1 MGTLRTLWAKTKASN
16 WVNKPYTR
24 GTTAWKVQQGASKVT
39 RALTGGGASRASK
52 VLKGVGGVTTVLS
65 GALAGWEQYK
75 KDSANP
81 QHGGGEK
88 IARAGTQAVAQG
100 VGGYAGG
107 WAGAQV
113 GMMIGA
119 AGGPIGIAAGG
130 IIGGAI
136 GGIAGSKFG
145 ESVGNAINK
154 GWHKLF
160 G

>member
-1 MGTLRTLWAKTKASN
+1 MRGPSWGAADRDKMGTLRTLWAKTKASN

-81 QHGGGEK
+81 SMGEGRRSPVPGPRPSPRGS
-88 IARAGTQAVAQG
+88 ADTQE
-100 VGGYAGG
+100 VGREPRWG
-107 WAGAQV
+107 
-113 GMMIGA
+113 
-119 AGGPIGIAAGG
+119 
-130 IIGGAI
+130 
-136 GGIAGSKFG
+136 
-145 ESVGNAINK
+145 
-154 GWHKLF
+154 
-160 G
+160 

>member
-52 VLKGVGGVTTVLS
+52 VLKGVGG
-65 GALAGWEQYK
+65 
-75 KDSANP
+75 
-81 QHGGGEK
+81 
-88 IARAGTQAVAQG
+88 
-100 VGGYAGG
+100 YAGG

-113 GMMIGA
+113 GMMIG
-119 AGGPIGIAAGG
+119 AGG